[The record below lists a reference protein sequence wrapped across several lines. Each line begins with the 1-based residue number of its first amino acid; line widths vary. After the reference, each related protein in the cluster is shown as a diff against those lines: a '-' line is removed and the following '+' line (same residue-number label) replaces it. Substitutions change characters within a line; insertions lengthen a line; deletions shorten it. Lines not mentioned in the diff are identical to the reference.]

1 MAKKELQVSAIENG
15 TVIDHIP
22 ADKLFDVINVLGITG
37 MDNAMTFGANLKSS
51 KLGKKAIIKIWDKFL
66 EDDEVNK
73 LALVAPSAKI
83 NIIRDYDV
91 VEKKTVNVP
100 EKVEGIVTRP
110 RGKSEEEDE
119 ALRREL
125 LADEKERAEHVMLV
139 DLARNDM
146 GRISEFGTVKVTDFM
161 SVRNYSHVMHIVSMV
176 EGRKKGSYHPFDL
189 LASFLPAGTLSGA
202 PKIRAMEIIE
212 ELEEVRR
219 GLYGGATGYVDF
231 SGDMD
236 FCITIRTMIKKG
248 REVYL
253 QAGAGIVADS
263 VPEKEYQECCNKVM
277 ALARTLLE
285 EENL

>member
-100 EKVEGIVTRP
+100 EKVEGIV
-110 RGKSEEEDE
+110 KC
-119 ALRREL
+119 
-125 LADEKERAEHVMLV
+125 M
-139 DLARNDM
+139 N
-146 GRISEFGTVKVTDFM
+146 
-161 SVRNYSHVMHIVSMV
+161 
-176 EGRKKGSYHPFDL
+176 
-189 LASFLPAGTLSGA
+189 
-202 PKIRAMEIIE
+202 PK
-212 ELEEVRR
+212 
-219 GLYGGATGYVDF
+219 
-231 SGDMD
+231 
-236 FCITIRTMIKKG
+236 CITNLEKVRTKFTGVK
-248 REVYL
+248 YSP
-253 QAGAGIVADS
+253 IVLKCNYC
-263 VPEKEYQECCNKVM
+263 EKLTDQEHMEMN
-277 ALARTLLE
+277 
-285 EENL
+285 